1 MGTISK
7 NFDFK
12 EFEAS
17 ETAKSYHIDN
27 TITDWDVRDSIV
39 ALVKEVLQPLRDA
52 WGGPLHINSGYR
64 CYQLNVLVGGSPSS
78 QHKKGEAA
86 DVATNYPLKLAQLAK
101 DMGLPYDQMILY
113 PSFVHLSHRLN
124 GPQRRQILYNTR
136 YKGLHVK

>member
-7 NFDFK
+7 NFSYS
-12 EFEAS
+12 EFEKS
-17 ETAKSYHIDN
+17 ETAERYRIDN
-27 TITDWDVRDSIV
+27 HITTFDVRNSV
-39 ALVKEVLQPLRDA
+39 KALVDEVLQPLRDA
-52 WGGPLHINSGYR
+52 WGGPLKINSGYR

-101 DMGLPYDQMILY
+101 DMGLPYDQCILY
-113 PSFVHLSHRLN
+113 PSFVHFSHKLN